1 MSTSVSDPAH
11 PPLVGVDEA
20 PVAVQAD
27 PVVTTGQ
34 ANAGT
39 VFKRLPVS
47 CRWFCLEFAVL
58 PEDSAVVDTF
68 RWQIGG
74 ARQSLDSA
82 A

>member
-1 MSTSVSDPAH
+1 
-11 PPLVGVDEA
+11 VGVDEA

-34 ANAGT
+34 SNAGT

-74 ARQSLDSA
+74 LGDRWIPLPAVARGDLRTA
-82 A
+82 G